1 MEAGRAINYKEMY
14 KLVELERQTSKLS
27 PHFTTE
33 YDLEKALH
41 CEDFAVTKKTI
52 GFTTAQS

>member
-1 MEAGRAINYKEMY
+1 MY

-52 GFTTAQS
+52 GFTTTQS